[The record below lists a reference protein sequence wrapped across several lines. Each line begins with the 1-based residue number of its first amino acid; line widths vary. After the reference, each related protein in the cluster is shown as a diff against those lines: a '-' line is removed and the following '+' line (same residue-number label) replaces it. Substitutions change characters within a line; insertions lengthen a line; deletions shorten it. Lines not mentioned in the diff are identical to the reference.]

1 MSVFRAIENRRDLVH
16 NGNSGV
22 TGHIS
27 SSGKVISTIPFWQPD
42 YMIANVALNNK
53 ITIYTRFGEWF
64 VWICFIS
71 IFVLIF
77 FSTKKDFI
85 RFKIR
90 LNKKILCIISKKS
103 KVENNKPSGVK
114 IHSYINNDNAEE
126 LPSLDD
132 IEDSIKNLKMEK
144 KKEESHYNIFD
155 EPKSDIYSALDD
167 IMDENNEKKHR
178 N

>member
-1 MSVFRAIENRRDLVH
+1 MNNEQLKDILIAKIEQEFNIYKQNLIK
-16 NGNSGV
+16 NC
-22 TGHIS
+22 T
-27 SSGKVISTIPFWQPD
+27 KVEIIDKSYEINFKEEIPID
-42 YMIANVALNNK
+42 
-53 ITIYTRFGEWF
+53 
-64 VWICFIS
+64 
-71 IFVLIF
+71 
-77 FSTKKDFI
+77 STKKDFI
-85 RFKIR
+85 RFKIC

-132 IEDSIKNLKMEK
+132 IEDSIKNLKMKK